1 MFVDFVVWASCRFGR
16 LILPVAVALLICLC
30 VAPAAA
36 APVDQLAALV
46 PSDAAGFLSF
56 DIKAFRAAAKLVDD
70 SAVANSSFGPE
81 PTARRTL
88 RNQPSPVAVV
98 QGALET
104 KRRVDELLDRVLAL
118 RTSII
123 NIEAAA
129 SADNSAPD
137 DAQRRLAARGF
148 LNASTILIDLS
159 GRLRYLLNDV
169 VRNARSRAAD
179 ASSREQLADL
189 FLRYESTVGAAQGAD
204 DLFAFPGRTRYH
216 EKLLRLIAVSGQ
228 TSLLPSVVQYVA
240 DETQPTAMRMFAAE
254 VIRAMGLPQ
263 PPRADPPEKL
273 PEPAILP
280 DELRELVASLK
291 ESDLD
296 ADGLARRQALLDW
309 LDERMKRGIVGDS
322 YRIGAF
328 EVRPGDWLL
337 MRNPSPY
344 NLFTDLSPGLFTHV
358 GMVAAETG
366 ADGIR
371 RFVIV
376 DVPERGEKVPAV
388 NVEIYLERTLHY
400 FFLRDKDAKSAGQ
413 MAQAAADVI
422 GNPAQFDLN
431 FRSDRVYSLAKKPL
445 KNVKIHTYCAGLL
458 LLAALQTDVDRA
470 EYFPLT
476 ERQAGGYTVEN
487 VAKMGLSLGEG
498 FLSPSGAL
506 FSPRMQIVGR
516 REPMYD
522 PRREVEEAVYDYFAA
537 ALVVKKMT
545 PEGSWYH
552 GLRQRVADAATTNP
566 LLAQALASA
575 AGVGA
580 ETDLAAAAKAA
591 AIVETLDEVAV
602 AAGKNFQAARDAVRG
617 NAAQP
622 TTTEEAQRRNAARQR
637 HGDLIAAQQ
646 QGRMAPRDV
655 RLALVRYYI
664 LVGRAEIERRFF
676 QAK

>member
-1 MFVDFVVWASCRFGR
+1 MSLLDPTAVRRTTFRATLCAASCLSLF
-16 LILPVAVALLICLC
+16 VALA
-30 VAPAAA
+30 APVAA
-36 APVDQLAALV
+36 APVDSLAALV
-46 PSDAAGFLSF
+46 PADSAGFLSF
-56 DIKAFRAAAKLVDD
+56 DVRAFQAAARLVDN

-81 PTARRTL
+81 PAGRRPL
-88 RNQPSPVAVV
+88 RGTPSPVAIV
-98 QGALET
+98 QGTLET

-118 RTSII
+118 RTTII
-123 NIEAAA
+123 AIDPQAT
-129 SADNSAPD
+129 D
-137 DAQRRLAARGF
+137 DTRRRIAARGF
-148 LNASTILIDLS
+148 LNAATTLIDLS
-159 GRLRYLLNDV
+159 GRLRYLSNDV
-169 VRNARSRAAD
+169 IRNARSRAAD
-179 ASSREQLADL
+179 VGSRAQLADL
-189 FLRYESTVGAAQGAD
+189 FLQYENTVGATQGAD
-204 DLFAFPGRTRYH
+204 DLFAFPGQYRYH
-216 EKLLRLIAVSGQ
+216 EKLLRLIGVSGQ
-228 TSLLPSVVQYVA
+228 TSLLPHVVRYVD

-254 VIRAMGLPQ
+254 VIRTMGLPQ

-280 DELRELVASLK
+280 EELYALVESLK

-296 ADGLARRQALLDW
+296 SDGLARRKSLLDW
-309 LDERMKRGIVGDS
+309 LEERRTKGVVGES
-322 YRIGAF
+322 YRIGSF

-400 FFLRDKDAKSAGQ
+400 FFLRDTDAKSAGQ

-431 FRSDRVYSLAKKPL
+431 FRSDRVYGLAKKPL
-445 KNVKIHTYCAGLL
+445 KDVKVHTYCAGLL
-458 LLAALQTDVDRA
+458 LLAALQTDVERS

-476 ERQAGGYTVEN
+476 ERQAAGYTVEN
-487 VAKMGLSLGEG
+487 VAKMGLSLGDG

-522 PRREVEEAVYDYFAA
+522 PRREVEEAVYDYFAS
-537 ALVVKKMT
+537 ALVTRQMT
-545 PEGSWYH
+545 PQGSWYH
-552 GLRQRVADAATTNP
+552 SLRQRVADAATTNP

-591 AIVETLDEVAV
+591 AVVETLDEVAV
-602 AAGKNFQAARDAVRG
+602 AAGANFQAARDAVRG
-617 NAAQP
+617 STVPPATN
-622 TTTEEAQRRNAARQR
+622 EEAQRRATARQR
-637 HGDLIAAQQ
+637 HADLIAAQQ
-646 QGRMAPRDV
+646 QGRMAPREV

-664 LVGRAEIERRFF
+664 AVGRAEIDRKFF
-676 QAK
+676 QAAN